1 MIALSQIR
9 SLVRGFS
16 AATPLGIGIVIMPMK
31 RSYRLV
37 LIGLSAATIFSSPV
51 HAQAVPA
58 DDNEVLA
65 DAALQIETGMSLARR
80 QIAETDFLGAAATL
94 ERVLFVHPDA
104 PEPRLAYAS
113 LLCRLDDAEGAA
125 VELGLVRPEA
135 LTEEAWREVTEA
147 CGPMPRPA
155 ANAPQQ
161 GSQS

>member
-1 MIALSQIR
+1 M
-9 SLVRGFS
+9 
-16 AATPLGIGIVIMPMK
+16 PLK

-51 HAQAVPA
+51 HAQSAPA
-58 DDNEVLA
+58 DDAEVLA

-80 QIAETDFLGAAATL
+80 QVAETDLLGAAGTL
-94 ERVLFVHPDA
+94 ERVLFAHPEA

-125 VELGLVRPEA
+125 VELQLVKPET
-135 LTEEAWREVTEA
+135 LTDEAWREVTDA
-147 CGPMPRPA
+147 CGPIPRPA

>member
-1 MIALSQIR
+1 MMRL
-9 SLVRGFS
+9 
-16 AATPLGIGIVIMPMK
+16 K

-37 LIGLSAATIFSSPV
+37 LIGLSAATIFSSPI
-51 HAQAVPA
+51 HAQSAPA
-58 DDNEVLA
+58 DDSEVLA
-65 DAALQIETGMSLARR
+65 DAALQLETGMSLARR
-80 QIAETDFLGAAATL
+80 QIAETDLLGAAGTL

-135 LTEEAWREVTEA
+135 LTDEAWREVTEA
-147 CGPMPRPA
+147 CGPLPRPA
-155 ANAPQQ
+155 ATTPQQ